1 MAFSLESRAPL
12 LDYRIIEHAAT
23 VPSALKMKGLTMKRV
38 LREAVRDLLPPP
50 IYARR
55 DKMGMPTPT
64 ALWFRGE
71 LSHWVEQ
78 CLTAN
83 PSGLLAHGH
92 VQQALQEHRTGT
104 RDRSTDLWKMLCVET
119 WWKIFVA
126 DH

>member
-12 LDYRIIEHAAT
+12 LDYRIIEHAVS
-23 VPSALKMKGLTMKRV
+23 VPGALKMSGLTMKRV
-38 LREAVRDLLPPP
+38 LREAVRDLLPSP
-50 IYARR
+50 IYARN

-83 PSGLLAHGH
+83 PSGLLALGH
-92 VQQALQEHRTGT
+92 VEQALQRAPHRHPRPFHRPLENAEC
-104 RDRSTDLWKMLCVET
+104 RDVVEG
-119 WWKIFVA
+119 ICS
-126 DH
+126 